1 MVHIPRNV
9 RPIPAGAVG
18 SRSVAPTSS
27 AASLGVGLPTD
38 MERNADKPIVEKR
51 SNGYKRSFA
60 THGIKDK
67 IAISG
72 WDVNPFKIIE
82 DM

>member
-9 RPIPAGAVG
+9 RPIPTGAVG
-18 SRSVAPTSS
+18 SRSVAPISS
-27 AASLGVGLPTD
+27 AAPLGVGLPTD
-38 MERNADKPIVEKR
+38 MQRNVDKPIVEKR
-51 SNGYKRSFA
+51 KSGYKRSFA
-60 THGIKDK
+60 THGIRDK
-67 IAISG
+67 VAISA